1 LPRLETNNIANF
13 SAVLTKAFEILENFR
28 TEKLGACC
36 NQAIM
41 LVSDGVPYN
50 YEDVFETYNWKNG
63 SLPEVRMFTYL
74 IGKEIADVS
83 KIKWMACANRGKF
96 IQPFFL
102 IMNLVNFYLFIF
114 KGIMC
119 I

>member
-1 LPRLETNNIANF
+1 LKTELPHIETNSIANF

-28 TEKLGACC
+28 TDKLGACC

-50 YEDVFETYNWKNG
+50 YEDVFETYNWRNG
-63 SLPEVRMFTYL
+63 SLPEVRIFTYL

-83 KIKWMACANRGKF
+83 KIKWMACANRGEILSSTNPTANAF
-96 IQPFFL
+96 S
-102 IMNLVNFYLFIF
+102 N
-114 KGIMC
+114 
-119 I
+119 